1 MYWFLKC
8 DTKRAKGRLNC
19 GQKLVL
25 PSSAQ
30 LKARLTC
37 VARLTVVDVG
47 GPVCS
52 AGIYLSYRH
61 EHFKP
66 QNWIKKAVSFFL
78 RGLLTLFVVFFTAFP
93 LLFFIDFLLHCTI
106 VVRLLLVLNWRSCIC
121 VKLEQP
127 EYTSIVTY
135 FALLQRRL
143 SCLWHTIANWRRNT
157 KSMDED
163 DDDNDGSEELP

>member
-66 QNWIKKAVSFFL
+66 QNWIKKAASFFSPRAFNAL
-78 RGLLTLFVVFFTAFP
+78 CCFYRTHSFV
-93 LLFFIDFLLHCTI
+93 FIDFLLHCTI
-106 VVRLLLVLNWRSCIC
+106 FVRLLLVLNWRSCIC
-121 VKLEQP
+121 VQLEQL